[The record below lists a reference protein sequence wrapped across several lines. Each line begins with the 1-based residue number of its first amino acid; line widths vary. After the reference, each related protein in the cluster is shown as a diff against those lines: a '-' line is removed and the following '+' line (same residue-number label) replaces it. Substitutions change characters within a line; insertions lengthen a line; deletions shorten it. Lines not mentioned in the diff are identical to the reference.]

1 MKDQINKAK
10 KVIVKNKRIWKLR
23 QRIWHTNEWKDR
35 KRLVRRK
42 LREFKN
48 GLVTRNDYLEERK
61 RYKEW
66 CKIKKKEHEK
76 EEEEKIKN
84 IKTESEVWN
93 CINKRR
99 KEREGLEEEIPLEKW
114 EKHFIES
121 LDGTKIKVV
130 NDLKSETINREGEKE
145 KEEDKEEED
154 DIQDIVFAKQIAKLK
169 RRKAV
174 REDGIENEAWIHATH
189 EIVEAFKKMVRLI
202 WKEGGVIE
210 DWKVVII
217 SPVFK
222 KGDKSDIRNYR
233 GVTIMDTAYK
243 IYAGIL
249 NDRLE
254 NVIENNLSETQFSF
268 RKGRGT
274 VDCIYFKLFDK

>member
-1 MKDQINKAK
+1 M
-10 KVIVKNKRIWKLR
+10 V
-23 QRIWHTNEWKDR
+23 R
-35 KRLVRRK
+35 KK
-42 LREFKN
+42 LRELKN
-48 GLVTRNDYLEERK
+48 GLTRNDYLEERK

-93 CINKRR
+93 YINKRR
-99 KEREGLEEEIPLEKW
+99 KKREGLDEGIPLEKW
-114 EKHFIES
+114 EKHFTES

-130 NDLKSETINREGEKE
+130 NDFKSEKINRE
-145 KEEDKEEED
+145 EEEEEETEEED
-154 DIQDIVFAKQIAKLK
+154 DIKDVEFAKQIAKLK

-174 REDGIENEAWIHATH
+174 GEDGIENEAWIHATH
-189 EIVEAFKKMVRLI
+189 EIAEAFKKMVRLI
-202 WKEGGVIE
+202 WKDGGVIE
-210 DWKVVII
+210 DWKVGII

-243 IYAGIL
+243 IYAEIL

-254 NVIENNLSETQFSF
+254 NVIENNLSETQFGF

-274 VDCIYFKLFDK
+274 VDCIYILNYLINREIGKKSGKLR